1 MLSVIRHARIRR
13 ASIHRVIKGVAIAS
27 LLAIAA
33 LSQAQSADLQTIH
46 VIALYPHLPIV
57 IAKDHGLFTKYGV
70 NVEVETVPS
79 SDALR
84 ERLANG
90 KADLAH
96 AAADNAVAMVETAK
110 VDVVL
115 VMGGEG
121 STNEL
126 IAQPEIHSVA
136 DLRGKT
142 VIVDAPNTAYALQL
156 KKILLLGGLKAGKDY
171 EIKPIGA
178 TPVRLQAMRD
188 HKEYAASILGPPT
201 SILAK
206 SAGFASLGKTPE
218 LIGPYQATGAFVQR
232 SWAHDHPETLERYL
246 AAYAEAQRWLLDP
259 ANKSEVLALVK
270 KQWHLSD
277 DQANETYA
285 IIAGHVWYEPDAR
298 FDLEGF
304 KNVLKLRA
312 EIEGQWAGQ
321 PPSPDRYF
329 DSTYYQQALAK
340 IK

>member
-1 MLSVIRHARIRR
+1 MLRIIYRPMKVLAVATLSVICA
-13 ASIHRVIKGVAIAS
+13 
-27 LLAIAA
+27 LAH
-33 LSQAQSADLQTIH
+33 AQSTAPQTIH

-57 IAKDHGLFTKYGV
+57 IAKQHGLFAKYGV
-70 NVEVETVPS
+70 EVQMETVPS

-84 ERLANG
+84 EGLASG

-96 AAADNAVAMVETAK
+96 AAADNAVALVETSGA
-110 VDVVL
+110 DVVI
-115 VMGGEG
+115 VMGGED

-126 IAQPEIHSVA
+126 MAQPDIHAVA

-178 TPVRLQAMRD
+178 TPIRLQAMRD

-201 SILAK
+201 SIQAK
-206 SAGFASLGKTPE
+206 SSGFLSLGKTQD
-218 LIGPYQATGAFVQR
+218 LIGPYQATSAFVER
-232 SWAHDHPETLERYL
+232 AWAHDHKETLERYL

-259 ANKSEVLALVK
+259 ENKSQVLALVK
-270 KQWHLSD
+270 KQWNLSD

-285 IIAGHVWYEPDAR
+285 MIAGHVWYEPDAR
-298 FDLEGF
+298 FDLDGF

-312 EIEGQWAGQ
+312 EIEGQWAGH
-321 PPSPDRYF
+321 PPAVEKYF
-329 DSTYYQQALAK
+329 DLSYYQQALTR

>member
-1 MLSVIRHARIRR
+1 MLSM
-13 ASIHRVIKGVAIAS
+13 IHRVMRIAEIAM
-27 LLAIAA
+27 LLALPA
-33 LSQAQSADLQTIH
+33 LAQVQTPELPTIH

-57 IAKDHGLFTKYGV
+57 IAKEHGLFAKYGV

-84 ERLANG
+84 EALASG

-115 VMGGEG
+115 VMGGED

-126 IAQPEIHSVA
+126 IAQPDIHSVA

-156 KKILLLGGLKAGKDY
+156 KKILLLSGLKAGKDY

-178 TPVRLQAMRD
+178 TPLRLQAMRD

-206 SAGFASLGKTPE
+206 SAGFVSLGKTPE
-218 LIGPYQATGAFVQR
+218 LIGPYQATSAFARR
-232 SWAHDHPETLERYL
+232 SWAHDHAETLERYL

-259 ANKSEVLALVK
+259 ANESDVLVLVK

-277 DQANETYA
+277 QQANETYA
-285 IIAGHVWYEPDAR
+285 IIASHVWYEPDAR
-298 FDLEGF
+298 FDLDGF

-321 PPSPDRYF
+321 PPSPDKYF
-329 DSTYYQQALAK
+329 DPSYYQQALTK

>member
-1 MLSVIRHARIRR
+1 MKMPNRI
-13 ASIHRVIKGVAIAS
+13 AE
-27 LLAIAA
+27 LLAVAMVA
-33 LSQAQSADLQTIH
+33 VVSASAVLGQAQTHRPELQTIH
-46 VIALYPHLPIV
+46 VVALYPHLPIV
-57 IAKDHGLFTKYGV
+57 IAQEHGLFAKYGLDV
-70 NVEVETVPS
+70 QIETVPS

-84 ERLANG
+84 DELATG

-126 IAQPEIHSVA
+126 MAQPGTGTVS

-156 KKILLLGGLKAGKDY
+156 KEILLLHGLKAGKDY

-178 TPVRLQAMRD
+178 TPIRLKAMQE
-188 HKEYAASILGPPT
+188 HKEYAASILGPP
-201 SILAK
+201 SSVQAKSFGLVSLAK
-206 SAGFASLGKTPE
+206 TQDV
-218 LIGPYQATGAFVQR
+218 IGPYQATSAFVQR
-232 SWAHDHPETLERYL
+232 AWGREHSEIVTRYL
-246 AAYAEAQRWLLDP
+246 AAYVEGQRWLMDP
-259 ANKSEVLALVK
+259 ANKEPVLALVK

-277 DQANETYA
+277 DQALATYA
-285 IIAGHVWYEPDAR
+285 LIQGHFWYETDAR

-304 KNVLKLRA
+304 KNVLKLRG
-312 EIEGQWAGQ
+312 EIERQWGGN
-321 PPSPDRYF
+321 PPTAEAYF
-329 DSTYYQQALAK
+329 DSSYYEKAIRKIQAK
-340 IK
+340 

>member
-1 MLSVIRHARIRR
+1 MLRI
-13 ASIHRVIKGVAIAS
+13 IHRPMKV
-27 LLAIAA
+27 LAIATLLMICPFA
-33 LSQAQSADLQTIH
+33 HAQNAGAQTIH

-57 IAKDHGLFTKYGV
+57 IAKQHGFFAKYGI
-70 NVEVETVPS
+70 EVQMETAPS

-84 ERLANG
+84 EGLASG

-96 AAADNAVAMVETAK
+96 AAADNAVAMVETAGA
-110 VDVVL
+110 DVVI
-115 VMGGEG
+115 VMGGED

-126 IAQPEIHSVA
+126 IAQPDIHSVA

-156 KKILLLGGLKAGKDY
+156 KKILLLSGLKAGKDY

-178 TPVRLQAMRD
+178 TPIRLQAMRD

-201 SILAK
+201 SIQAK
-206 SAGFASLGKTPE
+206 SSGFLSLGKTQD
-218 LIGPYQATGAFVQR
+218 LIGPYQATSAFVQR
-232 SWAHDHPETLERYL
+232 AWAHDHKETLERYL
-246 AAYAEAQRWLLDP
+246 AAYAEAQRWLLAP
-259 ANKSEVLALVK
+259 ENKSQVLALVK
-270 KQWHLSD
+270 KQWNLSD

-285 IIAGHVWYEPDAR
+285 MIEGHVWYEPDAR
-298 FDLEGF
+298 LDLEGF

-312 EIEGQWAGQ
+312 EIEGQWAGH
-321 PPSPDRYF
+321 PPAPHKYF
-329 DSTYYQQALAK
+329 DLSYYQQALTR

>member
-1 MLSVIRHARIRR
+1 
-13 ASIHRVIKGVAIAS
+13 
-27 LLAIAA
+27 LLAISVLAY
-33 LSQAQSADLQTIH
+33 AQSPDLQTIR

-57 IAKDHGLFTKYGV
+57 IAKEHGLFAKYGV

-84 ERLANG
+84 EALANG

-136 DLRGKT
+136 DLRGKI

-156 KKILLLGGLKAGKDY
+156 KKILLLSGLKAGKDY

-178 TPVRLQAMRD
+178 TPLRLQAMRE

-206 SAGFASLGKTPE
+206 SAGFVSLGKTPE
-218 LIGPYQATGAFVQR
+218 LIGPYQATSAFVRR
-232 SWAHDHPETLERYL
+232 SWAHDHAETLERYI
-246 AAYAEAQRWLLDP
+246 AAYAEAQRWLLDA
-259 ANKSEVLALVK
+259 ANKSDVLALVK

-277 DQANETYA
+277 DQANDTYA

-321 PPSPDRYF
+321 PPSPDKYF
-329 DSTYYQQALAK
+329 DPTYYQQALAK

>member
-1 MLSVIRHARIRR
+1 MLSA
-13 ASIHRVIKGVAIAS
+13 IHRVMRAAAIAI
-27 LLAIAA
+27 LLALPA
-33 LSQAQSADLQTIH
+33 LAHAQTSDPPTIH

-57 IAKDHGLFTKYGV
+57 IAKDHGLFAKYGV
-70 NVEVETVPS
+70 NVEIETVPS

-84 ERLANG
+84 EALANG

-115 VMGGEG
+115 VMGGED

-156 KKILLLGGLKAGKDY
+156 KKILLLSGLTAGKDY

-178 TPVRLQAMRD
+178 TPLRLQAMRD

-201 SILAK
+201 SILAR
-206 SAGFASLGKTPE
+206 SAGFVSLGKTPE
-218 LIGPYQATGAFVQR
+218 LIGPYQATSAFVR
-232 SWAHDHPETLERYL
+232 RTWAHDHAETLDRYL
-246 AAYAEAQRWLLDP
+246 AAYAEAQRWLLNP
-259 ANKSEVLALVK
+259 ANKPDVVALVK

-312 EIEGQWAGQ
+312 EVEGQWDGQ
-321 PPSPDRYF
+321 PPSPDQYF
-329 DSTYYQQALAK
+329 DPTYYQQALAK

>member
-1 MLSVIRHARIRR
+1 MLQLTYRPMKV
-13 ASIHRVIKGVAIAS
+13 
-27 LLAIAA
+27 LAIATLLPVICA
-33 LSQAQSADLQTIH
+33 LAHAQSAAPQTIH

-57 IAKDHGLFTKYGV
+57 IARDHGLFAKYGV
-70 NVEVETVPS
+70 EVQMDTVSS

-84 ERLANG
+84 EALASG

-96 AAADNAVAMVETAK
+96 AAADNAVAMVETAGA
-110 VDVVL
+110 DVVI
-115 VMGGEG
+115 VMGGED

-126 IAQPEIHSVA
+126 IAQPEIHAVA

-156 KKILLLGGLKAGKDY
+156 KKILLLSGLKAGKDY

-178 TPVRLQAMRD
+178 TPIRLQAMRE

-201 SILAK
+201 SIQAK
-206 SAGFASLGKTPE
+206 SAGFVSLAKTQD
-218 LIGPYQATGAFVQR
+218 LIGPYQATSAFVQR
-232 SWAHDHPETLERYL
+232 AWARDHKETLERYL
-246 AAYAEAQRWLLDP
+246 AAYSEAQRWLLDP
-259 ANKSEVLALVK
+259 GNESQVIALVK
-270 KQWHLSD
+270 KQWKLSD

-285 IIAGHVWYEPDAR
+285 MIEGHVWYEPDAR

-312 EIEGQWAGQ
+312 QIEGQWAGH
-321 PPSPDRYF
+321 PPAVEKYL
-329 DSTYYQQALAK
+329 DSSYYQQALTR

>member
-1 MLSVIRHARIRR
+1 M
-13 ASIHRVIKGVAIAS
+13 
-27 LLAIAA
+27 LLALPA
-33 LSQAQSADLQTIH
+33 LAQVQTPELPTIH

-57 IAKDHGLFTKYGV
+57 IAKEHGLFAKYGV
-70 NVEVETVPS
+70 NVEIETVPS

-84 ERLANG
+84 EALANG

-96 AAADNAVAMVETAK
+96 AAADNSVAMVETAK
-110 VDVVL
+110 VDVLL
-115 VMGGEG
+115 VMGGED
-121 STNEL
+121 SANEL
-126 IAQPEIHSVA
+126 IAQPDIHSVA

-156 KKILLLGGLKAGKDY
+156 KKILLLSGLKAGKDY

-178 TPVRLQAMRD
+178 TPLRLQAMRD

-206 SAGFASLGKTPE
+206 SAGFVSLGKTPE
-218 LIGPYQATGAFVQR
+218 LIGPYQATSAFAR
-232 SWAHDHPETLERYL
+232 RDWAHDHAETLERYL

-259 ANKSEVLALVK
+259 ANESDVLVLVK

-277 DQANETYA
+277 QQANETYA
-285 IIAGHVWYEPDAR
+285 IIASHVWYEPDAR
-298 FDLEGF
+298 FDLDGF

-321 PPSPDRYF
+321 PPSPDKYF
-329 DSTYYQQALAK
+329 DPSYYQQALTK

>member
-1 MLSVIRHARIRR
+1 MIRTMKVALKFPMRAAASATLLVIGA
-13 ASIHRVIKGVAIAS
+13 VAY
-27 LLAIAA
+27 
-33 LSQAQSADLQTIH
+33 AQSAAPQTIR
-46 VIALYPHLPIV
+46 VVALYPHLPIV
-57 IAKDHGLFTKYGV
+57 IAQEHGIFAKHGV
-70 NVEVETVPS
+70 DVQIDTVPS

-84 ERLANG
+84 EELASG

-96 AAADNAVAMVETAK
+96 AAADNAVAMVETSG
-110 VDVVL
+110 VDVVI

-126 IAQPEIHSVA
+126 LAQPEIHSIT

-142 VIVDAPNTAYALQL
+142 LIVDAPNTAYALQL
-156 KKILLLGGLKAGKDY
+156 KKILLLSGLKAGKDY

-178 TPVRLQAMRD
+178 TPIRLQAMRD

-201 SILAK
+201 SVLAK
-206 SAGFASLGKTPE
+206 SSGFLSLGKTQD
-218 LIGPYQATGAFVQR
+218 LIGAYQATSAFVR
-232 SWAHDHPETLERYL
+232 RAWAHDHSETVERYL
-246 AAYAEAQRWLLDP
+246 AAYVEAQRWLLAP
-259 ANKSEVLALVK
+259 ENKSQVLVLVK

-277 DQANETYA
+277 DQASETYA
-285 IIAGHVWYEPDAR
+285 MIEHHVWYEPDAR

-312 EIEGQWAGQ
+312 EIEGQWGGH
-321 PPSPDRYF
+321 PPAPDKYF
-329 DSTYYQQALAK
+329 DSTYYQQALTQ